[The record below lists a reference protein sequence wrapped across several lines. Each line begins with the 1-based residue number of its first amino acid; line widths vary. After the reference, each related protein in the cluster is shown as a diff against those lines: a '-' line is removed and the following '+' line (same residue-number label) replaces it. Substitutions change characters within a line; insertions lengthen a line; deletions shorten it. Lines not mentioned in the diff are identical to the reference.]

1 VRVETPGTGTDAVD
15 LLIDGV
21 RIGDNLVFQADTDRP
36 LDLLVARFVSGA
48 RGRVPLV
55 RVRLDPVEPA
65 EEPGVHHV
73 DWSPV
78 VTGRASSS
86 ATALAPDAGVAEALR
101 SLEEADERVGGG
113 AAFVLPPLG
122 EVSAV
127 WGSAAALEV
136 FLSTCPRLFSR
147 RSLALW
153 PVRRDQ
159 HRPAFLRRLEE
170 ITQVVVDISVD
181 EELLRLVVRKADGRD
196 ASVIGR
202 ATDARIVGGDL
213 EAVGAPTTT
222 RERLGHVIRDRR
234 IAQGLSQAELAR
246 RIGITP
252 SALSQVE
259 RGVRGPS
266 GDTLMRLWEA
276 LEVPFGPPTTPER
289 GYRVARRGARER
301 TRLQEGLTGE
311 RIVDDPRVGQQ
322 WWLRVDPGASGT
334 RGPFTVKATESVLLV
349 SGVLDLQLGGHT
361 ETLQAG
367 DALVASTAI
376 VTGWANPSRMPAEA
390 LWSLHPAS

>member
-1 VRVETPGTGTDAVD
+1 VETPGTGTDVVD

-21 RIGDNLVFQADTDRP
+21 RIGDNLVLQADTDW
-36 LDLLVARFVSGA
+36 LLELLTARFVAGA

-55 RVRLDPVEPA
+55 QVCLDPVVRMEDPS
-65 EEPGVHHV
+65 VRFV

-78 VTGRASSS
+78 VTGRTSPTAS
-86 ATALAPDAGVAEALR
+86 LAPDDGVAEAIR
-101 SLEEADERVGGG
+101 SLEDVDEQVGGG
-113 AAFVLPPLG
+113 AAFVLPQLG
-122 EVSAV
+122 DVAAV
-127 WGSAAALEV
+127 WGPDAALQV
-136 FLSTCPRLFSR
+136 FLATCPRLFQR

-159 HRPAFLRRLEE
+159 HRPTFLRRLEE

-196 ASVIGR
+196 ASVVGR
-202 ATDARIVGGDL
+202 ATDARIVDGDL
-213 EAVGAPTTT
+213 EAIGAPTTT
-222 RERLGHVIRDRR
+222 RERLGTVIRDRR
-234 IAQGLSQAELAR
+234 IAQGVSQAELAR
-246 RIGITP
+246 RIAITP

-276 LEVPFGPPTTPER
+276 LEVPFGPPSTPER

-301 TRLQEGLTGE
+301 TRLQEGLSAE
-311 RIVDDPRVGQQ
+311 RIVDDPGAGQL
-322 WWLRVDPGASGT
+322 WWLQVAPGASGA

-376 VTGWANPSRMPAEA
+376 VTGWANPSRAPAEV
-390 LWSLHPAS
+390 LWVIQPTG